1 MSATRPSRRCWA
13 RRLPHRLVLL
23 SALLGVGVGAPLALP
38 FGSGVAHA
46 DAPSASPVP
55 ASVLI
60 ILGSTE
66 GKGSDATLAKLE
78 ALRKPP
84 FDSFPKKTLLK
95 RVDVQLSPGK
105 EAEVELPNG
114 RKLRLSLLERAADGR
129 YRVSVS
135 INRPG
140 KQDYL
145 PLMTVV
151 AAAGDPFFVAGQKHE
166 GGTLIIG
173 VSVGKSG

>member
-1 MSATRPSRRCWA
+1 MRSHALVPFSAPRKLA
-13 RRLPHRLVLL
+13 QA
-23 SALLGVGVGAPLALP
+23 ALWLALALAILT
-38 FGSGVAHA
+38 GARARA
-46 DAPSASPVP
+46 DGPASPGAVP
-55 ASVLI
+55 ATVMVV
-60 ILGSTE
+60 LGSTQ
-66 GKGSDATLAKLE
+66 GSGSDQALAKLE

-84 FDSFPKKTLLK
+84 FDSFSKKTLLK
-95 RVDVQLSPGK
+95 RVDLSLTVGK
-105 EAEVELPNG
+105 EVEVELPNG

-145 PLMTVV
+145 PVMTV
-151 AAAGDPFFVAGQKHE
+151 AAAPGDPFFVAGQKHE

-173 VSVGKSG
+173 VSVGK

>member
-1 MSATRPSRRCWA
+1 MRTLR
-13 RRLPHRLVLL
+13 
-23 SALLGVGVGAPLALP
+23 LALP
-38 FGSGVAHA
+38 ARARGHALASLWFAFALAIFTRAGAEGPVTPSAVPATVMVVLGSSQGSGNDQA
-46 DAPSASPVP
+46 
-55 ASVLI
+55 
-60 ILGSTE
+60 
-66 GKGSDATLAKLE
+66 LAKLE

-84 FDSFPKKTLLK
+84 FDSFSKKTLLK
-95 RVDVQLSPGK
+95 RVDLSLTIGK

-114 RKLRLSLLERAADGR
+114 RKLRLSLLERAGDGR

-145 PLMTVV
+145 PVMTV
-151 AAAGDPFFVAGQKHE
+151 AAAPGDPFFVAGQKHE

-173 VSVGKSG
+173 VSVGK

>member
-1 MSATRPSRRCWA
+1 VSA
-13 RRLPHRLVLL
+13 RRY
-23 SALLGVGVGAPLALP
+23 PLALSLC
-38 FGSGVAHA
+38 FGLVLALPPTGSLLGE
-46 DAPSASPVP
+46 PSARAEAPASSSSAVP

-60 ILGSTE
+60 ILGSAQGT
-66 GKGSDATLAKLE
+66 GSDAALAKLE

-84 FDSFPKKTLLK
+84 FDSFSKKSLLK
-95 RVDVQLSPGK
+95 RVDIQLSQGK

-129 YRVSVS
+129 FRVSVS

-151 AAAGDPFFVAGQKHE
+151 AAPGDPFFVAGQKHE

-173 VSVGKSG
+173 VSVGKPA

>member
-1 MSATRPSRRCWA
+1 MTGRRWLAALCLAWGMVLGGA
-13 RRLPHRLVLL
+13 GLPPNTGA
-23 SALLGVGVGAPLALP
+23 SLGVTPARADTPLVGA
-38 FGSGVAHA
+38 
-46 DAPSASPVP
+46 P

-60 ILGSTE
+60 ILGSNQ
-66 GKGSDATLAKLE
+66 GAGSDAALAKLE

-84 FDSFPKKTLLK
+84 FDSFPKKQLLK
-95 RVDVQLSPGK
+95 RVDVQLSQGK

-114 RKLRLSLLERAADGR
+114 RKLRLSLLERAPDGR
-129 YRVSVS
+129 FRVAVS

-151 AAAGDPFFVAGQKHE
+151 AAAGDPFFVAGQRHE

-173 VSVGKSG
+173 VSVGKPGA